1 MSEAE
6 KQEGQ
11 KTVVAFIT
19 GLLIGGLL
27 VWVFSSSPTQAPTA
41 DEQKND
47 DKAEVTTTEGAKTES
62 KEEVTATTE
71 VAKKI
76 EVAAEGVLKV
86 NDQKAGNTVVVD
98 SIAYP
103 TTAGWVV
110 VRDLKNDTVGNVLG
124 AARYNTTDGLEAKN
138 VPLMRDT
145 VAGQSYAVFFFSEDG
160 DNNFDMKKD
169 TVMDGIRSTFTAQ

>member
-1 MSEAE
+1 MSEVE

-47 DKAEVTTTEGAKTES
+47 DSAEVTTTGDK
-62 KEEVTATTE
+62 TTE
-71 VAKKI
+71 KTDTTAATETTKKI
-76 EVAAEGVLKV
+76 EVSGEGMLKV
-86 NDQKAGNTVVVD
+86 VDQKAGNTVAID

-103 TTAGWVV
+103 ANAGWVV
-110 VRDLKNDTVGNVLG
+110 VRDFANDTVGNVLG
-124 AARYNTTDGLEAKN
+124 AARFNTTDGLEAKN

-145 VAGQSYAVFFFSEDG
+145 IAGKSYAVFFFTEDG
-160 DNNFDMKKD
+160 DKDFDMKKD
-169 TVMDGIRSTFTAQ
+169 TVIDGVRATFTAQ